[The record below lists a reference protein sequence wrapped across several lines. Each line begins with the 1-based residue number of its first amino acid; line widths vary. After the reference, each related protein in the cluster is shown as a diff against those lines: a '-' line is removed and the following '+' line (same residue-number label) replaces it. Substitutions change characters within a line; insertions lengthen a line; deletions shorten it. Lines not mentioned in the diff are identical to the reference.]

1 MTDHLIQKLE
11 EKAMS
16 ILAELELLRREVQ
29 QLRLENNNLKSEKIN
44 SSKKLEE
51 LITSLSVF
59 DVSKSKDME
68 PVE

>member
-16 ILAELELLRREVQ
+16 ILTELETLRREVHH
-29 QLRLENNNLKSEKIN
+29 LRLENNTLKSEKIN

-51 LITSLSVF
+51 LIASLNMF
-59 DVSKSKDME
+59 DVNQSNPME
-68 PVE
+68 VV